1 MEDQK
6 DITTEP
12 LADGADITPADG
24 DKAVDNIESKESIKD
39 ILGEELGKDFK
50 TDEAALKAVKDTFS
64 YVGKKKEDIKDEVNK
79 ETPQVNSDDFVSRKE
94 FNESTF
100 YAKHPEYEPYK
111 NIIGA
116 LKSATDN
123 TLEEVV
129 KADDFKA
136 VYEKAAAH
144 DESEKSK
151 SVLQTNPRLGKVTDK
166 MTQAKEASAKGDTT
180 TAKDLGVAA
189 VIEAYES

>member
-1 MEDQK
+1 MEDEK
-6 DITTEP
+6 DTTTEP

-24 DKAVDNIESKESIKD
+24 KEAVDNIESESIKD
-39 ILGEELGKDFK
+39 ILSKELGKEFP
-50 TDEAALKAVKDTFS
+50 TDEAALKSVKDTFS
-64 YVGKKKEDIKDEVNK
+64 YVGKKKEDIKEEVKK
-79 ETPQVNSDDFVSRKE
+79 EEPQTDDFVSRKE
-94 FNESTF
+94 FEESTF

-111 NIIGA
+111 GIIGA
-116 LKSATDN
+116 LKNATENSLD
-123 TLEEVV
+123 EVV

-180 TAKDLGVAA
+180 AAKDLAVAG

>member
-6 DITTEP
+6 DITTKP
-12 LADGADITPADG
+12 LAGEDDVASTDG

-64 YVGKKKEDIKDEVNK
+64 YVGKKKEDIKDEVK
-79 ETPQVNSDDFVSRKE
+79 QEAPTDDFVSRKE
-94 FNESTF
+94 FEEATF

-111 NIIGA
+111 GIIGA
-116 LKSATDN
+116 LKNATEN
-123 TLEEVV
+123 TLDEVV

-136 VYEKAAAH
+136 VYEKATAH

-166 MTQAKEASAKGDTT
+166 MTQAKEAAAKGDTT
-180 TAKDLGVAA
+180 AAKDLAVAA
-189 VIEAYES
+189 VIEAYEN